1 MARNGQLRSW
11 NDGAAKQAIV
21 DFVARVT
28 RDGSDDYVAPESRVA
43 VFDNDGTLWC
53 EKPMP
58 VQADFWFRRLG
69 MMAARDPSLRAR
81 AAVEGGDGER
91 LRMAGRRH
99 QQALSRR

>member
-1 MARNGQLRSW
+1 MAGNGQLRSW
-11 NDGAAKQAIV
+11 NDGAAKKAIV

-28 RDGSDDYVAPESRVA
+28 REGSDDYVAPESRIA

-69 MMAARDPSLRAR
+69 RWRRAIPRCAR
-81 AAVEGGDGER
+81 ASRGRRYGEG

-99 QQALSRR
+99 RQALSRR